1 MIVNLED
8 LRQRA
13 RRRLPRAVFDFIDG
27 GAEDER
33 TLRANRLAFRRYTF
47 RPRVLVDVATRDQST
62 TVLGVRLETPLILAP
77 TGLCGM
83 AAPRGEIAAAR
94 AAASRGALFTLS
106 TMAASTIE
114 EVARAASA
122 PLWFQLYIW
131 RDRALT
137 RELVARA
144 RAAGY
149 RALMVTVDTQVIGQ
163 RERDLRNG
171 FTIPPRLTISNL
183 LDTLHKLGWVRRMLA
198 DEPPT
203 FKNVAGAAGARS
215 RNAIV
220 LGAFVNQQFDPAIT
234 WRDLDW
240 LRALWSGP
248 ILLKGIMSAA
258 DARRA
263 VEQHGIE
270 GLVVSSHGG
279 RQLDGLP
286 GALDILPEV
295 VEAVAGRAEVILD
308 GGVRRG
314 SDVVKALALGAQA
327 CMIGRPYLYGLAA
340 GGQAG
345 VELMLDMLRAEI
357 DRTLALIGAARVTDL
372 DPSVLDDSWAGSSL
386 APAELARGSWQRHA
400 GQR

>member
-1 MIVNLED
+1 MIVTIED
-8 LRQRA
+8 LRQQA

-33 TLRANRLAFRRYTF
+33 TLRANRAAFQRYTF
-47 RPRVLVDVATRDQST
+47 RPRVLVDVAERDQST
-62 TVLGVRLETPLILAP
+62 SVLGVQLATPLILAP

-83 AAPRGEIAAAR
+83 ATPRGELAAAR

-106 TMAASTIE
+106 TMAACTIE
-114 EVARAASA
+114 EVARVTSA

-144 RAAGY
+144 STAGY

-171 FTIPPRLTISNL
+171 FTIPPRVTLGNL
-183 LDTLHKLGWVRRMLA
+183 LDTLQKLAWVRRMLTSG
-198 DEPPT
+198 PPT
-203 FKNVAGAAGARS
+203 FKNVVGAAGARG
-215 RNAIV
+215 RNTIV
-220 LGAFVNQQFDPAIT
+220 LGAYVNQQFDPAIT

-240 LRALWSGP
+240 LRGLWSGP
-248 ILLKGIMSAA
+248 MLIKGIMSAA

-263 VEQHGIE
+263 VEQYGVEGI
-270 GLVVSSHGG
+270 VVSNHGG

-286 GALDILPEV
+286 GALDVLPEV
-295 VEAVAGRAEVILD
+295 VEAVGGRAEIILD

-314 SDVVKALALGAQA
+314 ADVVKAVALGAKA

-340 GGQAG
+340 AGQAG
-345 VELMLDMLRAEI
+345 VELALDILRAEI
-357 DRTLALIGAARVTDL
+357 DRVLALIGR
-372 DPSVLDDSWAGSSL
+372 PRR
-386 APAELARGSWQRHA
+386 AELDVSALNRPARRA
-400 GQR
+400 GQATATLRGA